1 MTSTWLSIR
10 VDLVEGGGQDLWPRP
25 GRVFAAARTHTFG
38 QLAVAI
44 DDAFARWDRAHLYQY
59 YLAGGRQVSDPRWRD
74 EDDDDGLLDGQ
85 KLTLGHLKAGE
96 QFVYEFDFGD
106 SWLHLCTV
114 GARRIDPIDELG
126 IIAPSPLPYWVG
138 SDARPVRAGVGQRR
152 RSDPGP
158 ARSRTRRPAPHRPVG
173 TAAIDATA
181 VACFPRQRWL
191 DGYDPRSKGVARNKS
206 EHLDG

>member
-74 EDDDDGLLDGQ
+74 EDDDDLLDGQ

-126 IIAPSPLPYWVG
+126 IIAPSPLPYWGWGVMPDQYG
-138 SDARPVRAGVGQRR
+138 RAWDSDDGQ
-152 RSDPGP
+152 
-158 ARSRTRRPAPHRPVG
+158 TPAPPDPER
-173 TAAIDATA
+173 ADL
-181 VACFPRQRWL
+181 PRIGPWERL
-191 DGYDPRSKGVARNKS
+191 R
-206 EHLDG
+206 